1 MFRGGPGRQTGEEAD
16 LRENWKVNG
25 LIAVLSGAAWVA
37 SFVAHNHFMP
47 FLTHA
52 PGIDLVFIPSGVRLI
67 AIMIGGIWAVVGICV
82 GALFL
87 TGPELHTLHP
97 GVILTVSACAG
108 LCPYVALRASMR
120 IVGVET
126 GLGNL
131 AAAHLPFISLGVA
144 LGSSVLHNLLFGAL
158 GLEPWQAFGD
168 HVLAMATGD
177 FLGILLA
184 MVIVLLFLRVVRKPA

>member
-1 MFRGGPGRQTGEEAD
+1 MK
-16 LRENWKVNG
+16 ENWKVNG
-25 LIAVLSGAAWVA
+25 LIVVLSGSAWVA
-37 SFVAHNHFMP
+37 SFLAHEHLMP
-47 FLTHA
+47 FLSHA

-67 AIMIGGIWAVVGICV
+67 AIMIGGIWAVAGVSLGS
-82 GALFL
+82 LLL
-87 TGPELHTLHP
+87 TGPEFHTMNA
-97 GVILTVSACAG
+97 GVVLAVSACAG
-108 LCPYVALRASMR
+108 LFPYLALRASMR
-120 IVGVET
+120 ILRVEP

-131 AAAHLPFISLGVA
+131 SASHLPFISLGVA

-184 MVIVLLFLRVVRKPA
+184 MVIVLLLLRAIRKPAA

>member
-1 MFRGGPGRQTGEEAD
+1 LT
-16 LRENWKVNG
+16 ENWKVNG
-25 LIAVLSGAAWVA
+25 MIAVLSGAAWMA
-37 SFVAHNHFMP
+37 SFVAHNLFMP

-67 AIMIGGIWAVVGICV
+67 AIMIGGIWAVVGVCI
-82 GALFL
+82 GAIIL

-97 GVILTVSACAG
+97 GVILAVSACAG
-108 LCPYVALRASMR
+108 LCPYLALRASMR
-120 IVGVET
+120 IIGVER

-131 AAAHLPFISLGVA
+131 APVHLPFISLGVA
-144 LGSSVLHNLLFGAL
+144 LGSSVLHNVLFCVL
-158 GLEPWQAFGD
+158 GIESWRDFSD

-184 MVIVLLFLRVVRKPA
+184 MVMVLLFLRVFRKPVA